1 MSRTL
6 LVLVVATLTLNA
18 QSFVETV
25 AGTTWI
31 FPSAP
36 GPATQ
41 APLGAMETIVADANG
56 NLFVADPDNHVVVR
70 IDPRGILT
78 PYAGNGI
85 GGYSGDNLPATQ
97 ASLNRPTGLAFDAQ
111 GNLLI
116 ADVYNF
122 RIFRVDRAGVLTTVA
137 GGGTNSRDG
146 ARALE
151 ADIEP
156 WWLAVD
162 PRGIVYFL
170 EKDRNRV
177 RQIDANGTVRT
188 VAGNG
193 EEGFTP
199 DGGAAV
205 QAKLAGASGIAL
217 DAAGRLY
224 IADTNNHRVRRVRAD
239 GILETFAGT
248 GEAGVDGLN
257 GPASRA
263 KLTAPRAVF
272 VDSQGAVYIADNRR
286 NGRLLRVD
294 SAGVIRNAAPNV
306 TFVSPQGV
314 GATADGVLY
323 VTEGGSGVVRRI
335 VREVASVFAGNGRFQ
350 FAGDGGPATAASLNN
365 PQGIASAPDGS
376 IFFADSGNHRIRR
389 IRPDGVIETVRTG
402 TLRGPVGLA
411 RDAAGNLYVSQPE
424 EGAVVRVTPAG
435 TQSTV
440 FSLAGS
446 QPLGVAVDTA
456 GSVYIADANYS
467 IVRKVTAAGV
477 QTTYAGSG
485 TAGFAGDGQ
494 AATRAQLDYPNAL
507 ALDTAG
513 NLYIGDVANRRVRRV
528 TPGGVIS
535 TVAGNG
541 TAVSSGDGGAATS
554 AGFDDILGITLDAQG
569 NLYVAEVYRIRM
581 ITGTGTVRTVAG
593 AEIGGYFGDGGAPL
607 RAGIEPTDL
616 AFGSNGDLYFTQ
628 GSYGVIRAIRSA
640 APTYRV
646 TPGAVT
652 LTALAGA
659 NEASGTIELR
669 GSTAALGFTV
679 TASGGTWLSVSPQRG
694 QMPAALTVTARTEG
708 LQPGTYTG
716 QIAVDVPLGNPSRS
730 NVTVTLTV
738 AASGPKLS
746 VPSQPMNFAIAEGG
760 APASATLRVANEGS
774 GSATFTAAGSER
786 WLTVTPSSGSVG
798 AGQAQAINVTANAAG
813 LRAGTYTGRV
823 TVSSGSESF
832 VTQASLI
839 VSAAGARI
847 LLSQTG
853 LTFTAVAGGGVAL
866 PQSFGVLNEGSGTLP
881 FTVAASTLSGGNW
894 LRAVPRASRVD
905 RPRIDVAEVDV
916 SVNQAGLAPGEYFG
930 QIRVTSPG
938 VGASPAVV
946 VVLRVLAEGSNPGP
960 DVQPSG
966 IIFTG
971 TAGVSPASQEV
982 IVSNPLGRNI
992 SFASG
997 SVTLDGTAWLRH
1009 LPTNAPVA
1017 PNEPRRIVVQ
1027 PNFTSMGPGIQRA
1040 AITLVFDDGTIRTI
1054 GILSVVGSSASTAS
1068 KDGERQ
1074 AASCNSPRLNLTFTQ
1089 IGDGAAARTGQPFPI
1104 ELRAVDDC
1112 GNVVRG
1118 NEQNVNSAMFAK
1130 FDNGDPDLRLVPLG
1144 DGRWT
1149 GTWRPLSGTKD
1160 RVTIAGVGVLVE
1172 GLVVQAGR
1180 AERQVSLSSSA
1191 TTPVIRSG
1199 AVVHGASQRADVP
1212 IAPGSLVTLYGAN
1225 LSDRTTGLNALPLPL
1240 ESEGTEVL
1248 LDGQALPILFA
1259 SPGQI
1264 NAQVPFSLASNATL
1278 QVVVRRREQIS
1289 VPEVFVVAP
1298 AQPGIF
1304 TKNQQGSGQ
1313 GIVVRSD
1320 QVTLAEAG
1328 TPARAGE
1335 AIVIYGTG
1343 LGPVSQQ
1350 VAAGAPSPASPLAAT
1365 VSPVSVTVGG
1375 RAAQVLFAGLTPGF
1389 AGLYQVNAILAADT
1403 PTGNAVPLVIQVDGR
1418 ESNSVDIA
1426 VQAGAQ

>member
-6 LVLVVATLTLNA
+6 LVLAVATITLNA

-36 GPATQ
+36 GLATQ
-41 APLGAMETIVADANG
+41 APLGAMETIVADGSG

-70 IDPRGILT
+70 IDARGVLT

-85 GGYSGDNLPATQ
+85 GGFSGDNLPATQ

-116 ADVYNF
+116 ADVYNY
-122 RIFRVDRAGVLTTVA
+122 RIFRVDRAGLLTTVA
-137 GGGTNSRDG
+137 GGGTNPRDG

-162 PRGIVYFL
+162 TRGLVYFL

-199 DGGAAV
+199 DGGPAV

-217 DAAGRLY
+217 DAAGVLY
-224 IADTNNHRVRRVRAD
+224 IADTNNHRVRRVKAD
-239 GILETFAGT
+239 GNMETVAGT
-248 GEAGVDGLN
+248 GEAGTDGLN

-263 KLTAPRAVF
+263 KLTYPRAVF
-272 VDSQGAVYIADNRR
+272 VGPQGTIYIADNLR

-294 SAGVIRNAAPNV
+294 SAGVLSNAVPNV

-314 GATADGVLY
+314 LVTADGTAY
-323 VTEGGSGVVRRI
+323 VTEGGSHVVRR
-335 VREVASVFAGNGRFQ
+335 VTSGAASVFAGNGRFQ
-350 FAGDGGPATAASLNN
+350 FAGDGGPATAASLNL
-365 PQGIASAPDGS
+365 PQGIVVAADGT
-376 IFFADSGNHRIRR
+376 IYVADSGNDRVRS
-389 IRPDGVIETVRTG
+389 IRPNGVIDTVRTG
-402 TLRGPVGLA
+402 TLRGPTGLA
-411 RDAAGNLYVSQPE
+411 RDSAGNLYVSQPE
-424 EGAVVRVTPAG
+424 EGTVVRVTPAG
-435 TQSTV
+435 VQSTV
-440 FSLAGS
+440 FSLRGS
-446 QPLGVAVDTA
+446 MPLGVAVDAA
-456 GSVYIADANYS
+456 GNVYIADANYS
-467 IVRKVTAAGV
+467 IVRRVTAAGV
-477 QTTYAGSG
+477 ETTYAGNG
-485 TAGFAGDGQ
+485 TAGFSGDGQ
-494 AATRAQLDYPNAL
+494 AAARAQLDFPSAL
-507 ALDTAG
+507 ALDAAG
-513 NLYIGDVANRRVRRV
+513 NLYIGDVANRRVRKV
-528 TPGGVIS
+528 TAGGVIS

-541 TAVSSGDGGAATS
+541 TAESTGDGGAATA
-554 AGFDDILGITLDAQG
+554 AGFDDIRGITLDGQG

-581 ITGTGTVRTVAG
+581 VTGTGNVRTVAG
-593 AEIGGYFGDGGAPL
+593 GAIGGYFGDGDAPL
-607 RAGIEPTDL
+607 RAGIEPADL
-616 AFGSNGDLYFTQ
+616 AFGPNGDLYFTQ
-628 GSYGVIRAIRSA
+628 DSYGVIRAVRSA

-646 TPGAVT
+646 TPGTLT

-659 NEASGTIELR
+659 NEASGTLELR
-669 GSTAALGFTV
+669 GSTGALAFTA
-679 TASGGTWLSVSPQRG
+679 TASGGAWLTVSPGRG
-694 QMPAALTVTARTEG
+694 QMPATLTVTARTEG
-708 LQPGTYTG
+708 LQPGTYSG
-716 QIAVDVPLGNPSRS
+716 QIAVDVPLGNPSRT
-730 NVTVTLTV
+730 NVAVTLVVT
-738 AASGPKLS
+738 ASGPKLA
-746 VPSQPMNFAIAEGG
+746 VPAQPLNFVISEGG
-760 APASATLRVANEGS
+760 APAAATLRVANEGS
-774 GSATFTAAGSER
+774 GSLGFTVAASEP
-786 WLTVTPSSGSVG
+786 WLAVSPVAGSVG
-798 AGQAQAINVTANAAG
+798 AGQAQAVNVTASAAG

-823 TVSSGSESF
+823 MVSAGGETVL
-832 VTQASLI
+832 VQASLI
-839 VSAAGARI
+839 VSTAGARI

-853 LTFTAVAGGGVAL
+853 LTFTAVAGGGAAL
-866 PQSFGVLNEGSGTLP
+866 AQTFAVLNEGAGAMP
-881 FTVAASTLSGGNW
+881 FTVAATTISGGGW
-894 LRAVPRASRVD
+894 LRAVPRVSRVE
-905 RPRIDVAEVDV
+905 RPLLDVAEVDV
-916 SVNQAGLAPGEYFG
+916 SVNQVGLAPGEYFG

-938 VGASPAVV
+938 AAAAPTVV
-946 VVLRVLAEGSNPGP
+946 VVLRVLAEGANPGP
-960 DVQPSG
+960 EVQPSG
-966 IIFTG
+966 LIFTG
-971 TAGVSPASQEV
+971 VPGVSPASQEV
-982 IVSNPLGRNI
+982 TVSNPLGRNI

-997 SVTLDGTAWLRH
+997 SVTFDGTAWLRH
-1009 LPTNAPVA
+1009 LPTNSLVV
-1017 PNEPRRIVVQ
+1017 PNEPRRIVIQ

-1054 GILSVVGSSASTAS
+1054 SILSVVGATFGVAG

-1074 AASCNSPRLNLTFTQ
+1074 AASCSSPRLNLTFTQ

-1112 GNVVRG
+1112 GNLVRG
-1118 NEQNVNSAMFAK
+1118 TERNVNSAMFAK
-1130 FDNGDPDLRLVPLG
+1130 FDNGDPDLRLAPLG

-1149 GTWRPLSGTKD
+1149 GTWRPLNGARD
-1160 RVTIAGVGVLVE
+1160 RVTVAGVGVLVE
-1172 GLVVQAGR
+1172 GLTVQAGR
-1180 AERQVSLSSSA
+1180 VERAVSLAASA

-1225 LSDRTTGLNALPLPL
+1225 LAERTTGLNALPLPV

-1248 LDGQALPILFA
+1248 LDGQALPILFS

-1264 NAQVPFSLASNATL
+1264 NAQLPFSLPTNAAL

-1289 VPEVFVVAP
+1289 VPEVFVVAA

-1320 QVTLAEAG
+1320 QVTLAEPG
-1328 TPARAGE
+1328 TPARTGE

-1343 LGPVSQQ
+1343 LGPVSQP
-1350 VAAGAPSPASPLAAT
+1350 VAAGAPSPASPVAST
-1365 VSPVSVTVGG
+1365 VSPVTVTAGG
-1375 RAAQVLFAGLTPGF
+1375 KAAQVLFAGLTPGF
-1389 AGLYQVNAILAADT
+1389 AGLYQVNAILAGDT
-1403 PTGNAVPLVIQVDGR
+1403 PTGNAVPLVVQVDGR

-1426 VQAGAQ
+1426 VQAGGQ